1 MSTTN
6 QQPEQRLN
14 HVYGE
19 VAILLDSQESIKAE
33 AFSRL
38 PGAIEKWADVIRENR
53 HVLDELHELARAA
66 HVQIPAGYG
75 LVPNL
80 DHPFIGTTCVEI
92 YQSDDEGLAIQ
103 QGLPQG

>member
-6 QQPEQRLN
+6 QQPEHKLN
-14 HVYGE
+14 QVHGE
-19 VAILLDSQESIKAE
+19 VADLLASQESTKAE

-38 PGAIEKWADVIRENR
+38 PSAIEKWADVIRQNR
-53 HVLDELHELARAA
+53 HVLDELHELATAA

-80 DHPFIGTTCVEI
+80 DHPFIGTTRVEI
-92 YQSDDEGLAIQ
+92 
-103 QGLPQG
+103 